1 MLPLVFT
8 HICVQLWL
16 PHFPHQARP
25 GEGVCAAVQRLG
37 PLRAQGDCQGQGCRW
52 QGQVRPDA
60 PKPGDY
66 AGGKKDNME
75 PGILQ
80 VTVNMLFHENIT
92 SKEQMVQWLDKRR
105 PSPASEL

>member
-1 MLPLVFT
+1 MFSYGCHIFHTKHDRVKEYVQQYSDWVPYEHRVIAKAKDVDGKVKFVPMPPNQVIML
-8 HICVQLWL
+8 
-16 PHFPHQARP
+16 
-25 GEGVCAAVQRLG
+25 EE
-37 PLRAQGDCQGQGCRW
+37 
-52 QGQVRPDA
+52 
-60 PKPGDY
+60 
-66 AGGKKDNME
+66 KKMDMD

>member
-1 MLPLVFT
+1 MFSYGCHIFHTKHDRVKEYVQQYSDWVPYEHRVIAKAKDVDGKVKFVPMPPNQVIML
-8 HICVQLWL
+8 
-16 PHFPHQARP
+16 
-25 GEGVCAAVQRLG
+25 EE
-37 PLRAQGDCQGQGCRW
+37 
-52 QGQVRPDA
+52 
-60 PKPGDY
+60 
-66 AGGKKDNME
+66 KKDEMD